1 MDYRDFQN
9 SQPVLV
15 ENEQV
20 VGLVSTVDQL
30 CVGERPRLFPQ
41 EAKPT

>member
-15 ENEQV
+15 EIEQV
-20 VGLVSTVDQL
+20 VGLVSTDDLL
-30 CVGERPRLFPQ
+30 CVGGRPGLFPQ